1 MVPFGIQ
8 ACGVVAGT
16 CEPVP
21 GTVGVSGQAA
31 VGAGGTVQPTLV
43 HTNLCYTQLRAH
55 VQLLLW
61 RYKHTAVN
69 SFVTC
74 DESHYVQITTLA

>member
-1 MVPFGIQ
+1 MVPFGVQ
-8 ACGVVAGT
+8 ACGVV
-16 CEPVP
+16 P
-21 GTVGVSGQAA
+21 GTREPIPGTIGVSGQAA
-31 VGAGGTVQPTLV
+31 VCAGGTVQPTLV
-43 HTNLCYTQLRAH
+43 HTDLRYTQLRAH

-69 SFVTC
+69 CFVTC